1 MARPHTLQSAADL
14 AALVEKARAA
24 HGEGAWARAE
34 KQYKAVL
41 ERDPRHAE
49 ALHLLGLLNYQ
60 TGRSAQALRYMA
72 EALKGNARS
81 ADLLS
86 DRGLVLHALGRTEE
100 ALASFDEALAITPA
114 DPDLLN
120 KRGVA
125 FLHLGRLRE
134 AVDAFDQAL
143 ARDPAH
149 IDALG
154 NRGNAMLK
162 LNEPEEAIAGYD
174 AAIRIN
180 GSTARLLTNR
190 AHALKR
196 LDRLEEALADLRQ
209 ALSID
214 PNHAEASFELG
225 MVQLALGDF
234 ENGWA
239 SYERRWGTGAFAE
252 HRRKFS
258 SPLWTGHQPLSG
270 RTILLHAE
278 QGFGDT
284 IQFVRYAPLVA
295 ERGAKVVLEVQPEL
309 ARLMARVP
317 GVDHVLARGDK
328 LVSFDFHCPL
338 MSLPLVFKTTA
349 ATVPASIPYIDPDAA
364 DVATWAEQ
372 LPAGKPR
379 VGFCWAGKASHRND
393 INRSIPLARFARLLD
408 NPEIDFVNLRVGS
421 SDDERT
427 LLRDRSNVFDG
438 MDSLKDFVDT
448 AGLMKQLDLVVSVDT
463 SVAHLAGALG
473 VPTIVLLPFAADFR
487 WLRAGDESAWY
498 PGMRL
503 FRQPR
508 LKDWDSVIDAARE
521 HLARRFDGA
530 QAKRAS

>member
-1 MARPHTLQSAADL
+1 MARHHSAQSAADL
-14 AALVEKARAA
+14 AALIEKARAA

-41 ERDPRHAE
+41 DRDPRHPA
-49 ALHLLGLLNYQ
+49 ALHLLGLLHYQ
-60 TGRSAQALRYMA
+60 TRRSAQALRYMA
-72 EALKGNARS
+72 EALQADVPS
-81 ADLLS
+81 ADLWS
-86 DRGLVLHALGRTEE
+86 DRGLVLYALGRTDE
-100 ALASFDEALAITPA
+100 ALASFDAALALAPD
-114 DPDLLN
+114 DPDLLS

-125 FLHLGRLRE
+125 CLHLGRLQE

-143 ARDPAH
+143 ACDPAH
-149 IDALG
+149 VDALG

-162 LNEPEEAIAGYD
+162 LNKPEQAIASYD
-174 AAIRIN
+174 AAIRIS
-180 GSTARLLTNR
+180 GATARLLTNR

-214 PNHAEASFELG
+214 RGFAEAAFELG

-234 ENGWA
+234 ENGWR
-239 SYERRWGTGAFAE
+239 SYERRWETGAFAE

-258 SPLWTGHQPLSG
+258 SPLWTGQPLNG

-284 IQFVRYAPLVA
+284 IQFVRYVPLVRA
-295 ERGAKVVLEVQPEL
+295 LGAKVVLEVQPEL
-309 ARLMARVP
+309 ARLMAHVA
-317 GVDHVLARGDK
+317 GVDRVMARGDK
-328 LVSFDFHCPL
+328 LAAFDFHCPL
-338 MSLPLVFKTTA
+338 MSLPLAFKTTA
-349 ATVPASIPYIDPDAA
+349 ATVPASIPYIDLDAA
-364 DVATWAEQ
+364 DVAKWAGR

-393 INRSIPLARFARLLD
+393 INRSIPLARFARMLD
-408 NPEIDFVNLRVGS
+408 MSDVNFVNLRIGLS
-421 SDDERT
+421 EDERD
-427 LLRDRSNVFDG
+427 LLGGLGNVFDC
-438 MDSLKDFVDT
+438 SAELTDFVDT
-448 AGLMKQLDLVVSVDT
+448 AGLIKQLDLVVSVDT

-473 VPTIVLLPFAADFR
+473 APTIVLLPFAADFR
-487 WLRAGDESAWY
+487 WLRAGDASAWY

-508 LKDWDSVIDAARE
+508 PKDWDSVIDAVRE
-521 HLARRFDGA
+521 HLAQRFDKA
-530 QAKRAS
+530 RTKRAS

>member
-1 MARPHTLQSAADL
+1 M
-14 AALVEKARAA
+14 VEKARAA

-34 KQYKAVL
+34 KQYKAIL
-41 ERDPRHAE
+41 ERQPRHVE

-60 TGRSAQALRYMA
+60 TGRSAQALRYMT

-81 ADLLS
+81 VDLLS
-86 DRGLVLHALGRTEE
+86 DHGLALHALGRTEE
-100 ALASFDEALAITPA
+100 ALVSFDAALAIAPA

-125 FLHLGRLRE
+125 CLHLGRLQE
-134 AVDAFDQAL
+134 ALEVFDQAL
-143 ARDPAH
+143 AREPTH

-154 NRGNAMLK
+154 NRGNTMLK
-162 LNEPEEAIAGYD
+162 LNAPEEAIASYD

-180 GSTARLLTNR
+180 GATARLLTNR

-214 PNHAEASFELG
+214 PNHAEAAFELG
-225 MVQLALGDF
+225 MVQLTLGDF

-239 SYERRWGTGAFAE
+239 SYERRWETGAFAE

-258 SPLWTGHQPLSG
+258 SPLWTGRQPLSG

-309 ARLMARVP
+309 VRLMARVP

-338 MSLPLVFKTTA
+338 MSLPLAFQTTA
-349 ATVPASIPYIDPDAA
+349 STVPASIPYINVDVA
-364 DVATWAEQ
+364 DVAKWTGR

-393 INRSIPLARFARLLD
+393 INRSIPLARLARLLD

-427 LLRDRSNVFDG
+427 LLGGCSNVFDY
-438 MDSLKDFVDT
+438 SALLADFVDT
-448 AGLMKQLDLVVSVDT
+448 AGLIKQLDLVVSVDT
-463 SVAHLAGALG
+463 SVTHLAGVLG

-508 LKDWDSVIDAARE
+508 LKDWDSVIDAACD
-521 HLARRFDGA
+521 HLAARFEGA
-530 QAKRAS
+530 LAKRAS